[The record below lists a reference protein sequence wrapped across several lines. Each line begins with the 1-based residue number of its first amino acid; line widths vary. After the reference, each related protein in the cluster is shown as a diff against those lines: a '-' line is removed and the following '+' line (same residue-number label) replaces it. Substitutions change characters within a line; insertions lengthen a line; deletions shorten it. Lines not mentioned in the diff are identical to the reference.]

1 MRLIELRIENFGGL
15 HDLSLSF
22 EGGLNIFL
30 RENGWGKSTL
40 MAFIRVMFYGF
51 AGEQKRKIEEN
62 ERKRYRPW
70 QGGVYG
76 GSLLFSVGDRCYR
89 LERSFGEKK
98 EDSFSLYD
106 AKSGLPSED
115 YSEKIGEELF
125 QLDRESFSK
134 SLFTGQLEAE
144 TGATAGINAKIGDL
158 AAEEA
163 DMGQYKI
170 AQIILKKQ
178 SDFLTPG
185 RKTGRI
191 SRLREEIQT
200 LEYESSLLLEHRKR
214 QAFLEKEIPNLE
226 EKIKRL
232 SAEKEKLQKEIL
244 SRGKRLEAEAKRKRE
259 KAFPEAEEEEKRR
272 DREERE
278 GGGLLFGAGL
288 TLGLCLLFFGFFLKE
303 PYLAAAG
310 GLLFIFMAGFFLRE
324 RRMASSILEKRDGR
338 RDREKGQAKKGRA
351 EKGRVEK
358 RQAPKG
364 EKKNLSSEEGQE
376 EESRQLGSEESL
388 EKLARKLEQLGRV
401 LEEARREKEKK
412 QLAIEA
418 EEVYLEELRQKQE
431 RLEAKR
437 EEEKEIVQRYRIIE
451 LTRQSLEKAREN
463 FAARYLDSIKESFD
477 HYYEV
482 IAGKEDK
489 DFFLDTNLELR
500 KREKGQLREISMMS
514 RGHQDLIGICRRMA
528 FLDAMYGKEKPPVF
542 FDDPFAGLDEEKTEG
557 GMSLL
562 EEIADRY
569 QVIYL
574 TCHKDR
580 T

>member
-51 AGEQKRKIEEN
+51 AGEQKRKTEEN

-106 AKSGLPSED
+106 AKSGLPSDD

-125 QLDRESFSK
+125 QIDRESFSK

-163 DMGQYKI
+163 DMGQYEI
-170 AQIILKKQ
+170 AQILLKKQ

-214 QAFLEKEIPNLE
+214 QALLEKEIPNLE
-226 EKIKRL
+226 EKIKRF

-244 SRGKRLEAEAKRKRE
+244 SRGKRLEAEAKRRRE
-259 KAFPEAEEEEKRR
+259 EAVPEAEEKEKRR

-310 GLLFIFMAGFFLRE
+310 GLLFIFMAALFLRQ
-324 RRMASSILEKRDGR
+324 RRKASSILEKQDDR
-338 RDREKGQAKKGRA
+338 RNREKGR
-351 EKGRVEK
+351 
-358 RQAPKG
+358 
-364 EKKNLSSEEGQE
+364 E
-376 EESRQLGSEESL
+376 EESRQPRPEESL
-388 EKLARKLEQLGRV
+388 EKLARSLEQLSRA

-437 EEEKEIVQRYRIIE
+437 EEEKELVQRYRIIE

-500 KREKGQLREISMMS
+500 KREQGQLREIGMMS
-514 RGHQDLIGICRRMA
+514 RGYQDLIGICRRMA
-528 FLDAMYGKEKPPVF
+528 FLDAMYGKEKPPLF

>member
-76 GSLLFSVGDRCYR
+76 GSLLFTVGDRCYR

-163 DMGQYKI
+163 DMGQYEI

-200 LEYESSLLLEHRKR
+200 LEYESSLLLEHWKR
-214 QAFLEKEIPNLE
+214 QAILEKEIPNLE
-226 EKIKRL
+226 EEIKRL

-259 KAFPEAEEEEKRR
+259 EVFPEAEEEEKRR

-288 TLGLCLLFFGFFLKE
+288 ALGLCLLFFGFFLKQS
-303 PYLAAAG
+303 YLAAAG
-310 GLLFIFMAGFFLRE
+310 GLLFIFMAGLFLRE
-324 RRMASSILEKRDGR
+324 RRKLSSASRKRDGR
-338 RDREKGQAKKGRA
+338 KDREKGQ
-351 EKGRVEK
+351 VEK
-358 RQAPKG
+358 DQAPKG
-364 EKKNLSSEEGQE
+364 EKKSLSSEE
-376 EESRQLGSEESL
+376 ESWQLRPEESL
-388 EKLARKLEQLGRV
+388 EKLARKLEQLGRA
-401 LEEARREKEKK
+401 LEETRREKERK

-437 EEEKEIVQRYRIIE
+437 EEEKELVQRYRIIE
-451 LTRQSLEKAREN
+451 LTRQSLEKARES

-489 DFFLDTNLELR
+489 DFFLDTNMELR

-514 RGHQDLIGICRRMA
+514 RGYQDLIGICRRMA

>member
-51 AGEQKRKIEEN
+51 AGEQKRKTEEN

-70 QGGVYG
+70 QAGVYG

-134 SLFTGQLEAE
+134 SLFTGQLDAE
-144 TGATAGINAKIGDL
+144 TEATAGMHAKIGNL

-163 DMGQYKI
+163 DMGQYEI

-214 QAFLEKEIPNLE
+214 QTLLEKEIPGLE
-226 EKIKRL
+226 EEIKKL
-232 SAEKEKLQKEIL
+232 SADKGRLQKEIL

-259 KAFPEAEEEEKRR
+259 EALPKDEEEKRR
-272 DREERE
+272 HQKEKE

-288 TLGLCLLFFGFFLKE
+288 TLGICLLFFGFFLKE
-303 PYLAAAG
+303 QHLALVG
-310 GLLFIFMAGFFLRE
+310 GLLLFLMAGLSLME
-324 RRMASSILEKRDGR
+324 RRKASSILERPEGR
-338 RDREKGQAKKGRA
+338 RDRKKEQAGKEESPKGQG
-351 EKGRVEK
+351 
-358 RQAPKG
+358 PKG
-364 EKKNLSSEEGQE
+364 EEKSLSSE
-376 EESRQLGSEESL
+376 EESRQLRQEESL
-388 EKLARKLEQLGRV
+388 EKLARSLERLGRA

-418 EEVYLEELRQKQE
+418 EELYIEELRQKQE

-437 EEEKEIVQRYRIIE
+437 EEEKELVQRYRIIE

-482 IAGKEDK
+482 LAGKDGKE
-489 DFFLDTNLELR
+489 FFLDANLELR
-500 KREKGQLREISMMS
+500 KREKGQLREIRMMS
-514 RGHQDLIGICRRMA
+514 RGYQDLIGICRRMA

>member
-51 AGEQKRKIEEN
+51 AGEQKRKTEEN

-76 GSLLFSVGDRCYR
+76 GSILFSVGDRCYR
-89 LERSFGEKK
+89 MERSFGEKK
-98 EDSFSLYD
+98 EDTFSLYD

-134 SLFTGQLEAE
+134 SLFTGQLGAE
-144 TGATAGINAKIGDL
+144 TEATAGMNAKIGDL

-163 DMGQYKI
+163 DMGQYEI

-200 LEYESSLLLEHRKR
+200 LEYESSLLSEHRKR
-214 QAFLEKEIPNLE
+214 RAVLEKEIPGLE
-226 EKIKRL
+226 EEIKKL
-232 SAEKEKLQKEIL
+232 SADKEKLQKEIL

-259 KAFPEAEEEEKRR
+259 EALPKEEEEKRR
-272 DREERE
+272 KQKEKE

-288 TLGLCLLFFGFFLKE
+288 TLGICLLFFGFFLKE
-303 PYLAAAG
+303 QHFALLG
-310 GLLFIFMAGFFLRE
+310 GLLLFLMGGFCLIK
-324 RRMASSILEKRDGR
+324 RRKASSILER
-338 RDREKGQAKKGRA
+338 
-351 EKGRVEK
+351 
-358 RQAPKG
+358 P
-364 EKKNLSSEEGQE
+364 
-376 EESRQLGSEESL
+376 ESRQIRQEESL
-388 EKLARKLEQLGRV
+388 EKLAGSLERLGRA
-401 LEEARREKEKK
+401 LEEARREMEKK

-418 EEVYLEELRQKQE
+418 EELYLEELRQKQE
-431 RLEAKR
+431 RLETKR
-437 EEEKEIVQRYRIIE
+437 EEEKELVRRYRIVE

-477 HYYEV
+477 YYYEV
-482 IAGKEDK
+482 LAGKDGK
-489 DFFLDTNLELR
+489 DFFLDANLELR
-500 KREKGQLREISMMS
+500 KREKGQLREIRMMS
-514 RGHQDLIGICRRMA
+514 RGYQDLIGICRRMA